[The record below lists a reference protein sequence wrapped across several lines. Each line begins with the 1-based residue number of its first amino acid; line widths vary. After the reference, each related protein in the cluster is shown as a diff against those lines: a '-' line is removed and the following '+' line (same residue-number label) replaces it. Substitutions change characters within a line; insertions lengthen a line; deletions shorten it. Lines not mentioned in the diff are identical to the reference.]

1 MMAYLVKEK
10 DGKLYY
16 SPALILDNADSL
28 NLVNHD
34 IRIKILELLKEKAM
48 YPAELAREMKLHE
61 QKVYYHIKQLV
72 NAGILEIVEKKEIRG
87 TIAKKFSPKS
97 MNFAVSLSKDW
108 AILNQLV
115 KEKDSSLMNFFEP
128 FIKDGILN
136 ADIVVGSP
144 DPHGPLKARA
154 RDGHYAIDL
163 ALFLG
168 SLCTAG
174 NDFSV
179 KLDVDIDLK
188 NSGNLIVVGGPV
200 TNLICQK
207 INDFLPAK
215 FSDKK
220 PWGISSNGNNYTE
233 DTAGLIAR
241 IPNPYNPDAKIIM
254 IAGVRYIG
262 TKAAVMAIT
271 KFTKKIIEDFHAQ
284 KEYYKIIQGFDMDG
298 DGKIDSVDVLE

>member
-1 MMAYLVKEK
+1 MKSYLVKEK
-10 DGKLYY
+10 DEKLYY
-16 SPALILDNADSL
+16 SPGIILDNPESIS
-28 NLVNHD
+28 LVNHN
-34 IRIKILELLKEKAM
+34 IRIRILESLSKKPM
-48 YPAELAREMKLHE
+48 YPAELAKEMKLHE
-61 QKVYYHIKQLV
+61 QKIYYHIKQLV

-87 TIAKKFSPKS
+87 TIAKKFAPKS
-97 MNFAVSLSKDW
+97 MNFAVSLSKEW
-108 AILNQLV
+108 APLAQLV
-115 KEKDSSLMNFFEP
+115 KEKDSQLMNFFDP

-136 ADIVVGSP
+136 AKIVVGSP
-144 DPHGPLKARA
+144 DPHGPHKARA

-168 SLCTAG
+168 SICNSADGFTV
-174 NDFSV
+174 N
-179 KLDVDIDLK
+179 LDVDIDLK

-207 INDFLPAK
+207 VNDFLPAK

-254 IAGVRYIG
+254 IAGIRYIG
-262 TKAAVMAIT
+262 TKAAVMALT
-271 KFTKKIIEDFHAQ
+271 KSTKKIIEDFHAQ
-284 KEYYKIIQGFDMDG
+284 KEFFKIIQGFDMDG
-298 DGKIDSVDVLE
+298 DGKIDSVEVLE

>member
-1 MMAYLVKEK
+1 MPSYLVKEK
-10 DGKLYY
+10 DGKMYY
-16 SPALILDNADSL
+16 SSALILDNADSL
-28 NLVNHD
+28 NLVNHN
-34 IRIKILELLKEKAM
+34 IRIKILEILSKKPM
-48 YPAELAREMKLHE
+48 YPAELAKEMKMHE
-61 QKVYYHIKQLV
+61 QKIYYHIKQLV

-87 TIAKKFSPKS
+87 TIAKRFSPRS
-97 MNFAVSLSKDW
+97 MNFAVSLSKEWGVLD
-108 AILNQLV
+108 QLI
-115 KEKDSSLMNFFEP
+115 KEKDSQLMNFFEP

-136 ADIVVGSP
+136 ASVVVGSP

-163 ALFLG
+163 TLFLG

-174 NDFSV
+174 KEFSV
-179 KLDVDIDLK
+179 KLDVDVDLK
-188 NSGNLIVVGGPV
+188 NSGNLIIVGGPV

-233 DTAGLIAR
+233 DTCGLIAR
-241 IPNPYNPDAKIIM
+241 IPNPYNPDAKVIM
-254 IAGVRYIG
+254 IAGIRYIG

-284 KEYYKIIQGFDMDG
+284 KEFYKIIQGFDMDG

>member
-1 MMAYLVKEK
+1 MKSYLVKER

-16 SPALILDNADSL
+16 SSALILDNPESL
-28 NLVNHD
+28 NLVNHS
-34 IRIKILELLKEKAM
+34 IRIKILEILNKKPM
-48 YPAELAREMKLHE
+48 YPAELAKEIKLHE
-61 QKVYYHIKQLV
+61 QKIYYHIKQLV
-72 NAGILEIVEKKEIRG
+72 NAGILEIVEKQEIRG
-87 TIAKKFSPKS
+87 TVAKKFSPKS
-97 MNFAVSLSKDW
+97 MNFAVALSKDW
-108 AILNQLV
+108 TILNQLV
-115 KEKDSSLMNFFEP
+115 KEKDSSLVNFFEP

-179 KLDVDIDLK
+179 KLDVDVDLK
-188 NSGNLIVVGGPV
+188 TSGNLIIVGGPV

-233 DTAGLIAR
+233 DTTGLIAR

-254 IAGVRYIG
+254 IAGIRYIG
-262 TKAAVMAIT
+262 TKAAVMGIT
-271 KFTKKIIEDFHAQ
+271 KFTKKIIEDFHTQ
-284 KEYYKIIQGFDMDG
+284 KEFFKIIQGFDMDG
-298 DGKIDSVDVLE
+298 DGKIDNVEVLE